1 MNRHNEEGI
10 ILRPVDFRE
19 RDRILTFLTPEQG
32 KISGIVHGARSLKS
46 QNRAATEPL
55 VLARFEYAERRHT
68 AMVKIPQPP

>member
-46 QNRAATEPL
+46 QKTGQL
-55 VLARFEYAERRHT
+55 QSLWYWLDSSMLSDARR
-68 AMVKIPQPP
+68 PW

>member
-19 RDRILTFLTPEQG
+19 RDRILTFLTREQG

-46 QNRAATEPL
+46 
-55 VLARFEYAERRHT
+55 
-68 AMVKIPQPP
+68 

>member
-19 RDRILTFLTPEQG
+19 QDRILTFLTLNKVRFQ
-32 KISGIVHGARSLKS
+32 IVHGARSLKS

-55 VLARFEYAERRHT
+55 VLARFEYVERRQT
-68 AMVKIPQPP
+68 SW